1 MQKIMCFAL
10 TLIMALQM
18 ARPAYG
24 ASSVASQ
31 ITAMPPGTRI
41 ELRLKDKQKMS
52 GTTGALSETS
62 FAFIDTAAGEHQIA
76 FDDVASV
83 KRVGGKSHTTRNV
96 LIIAGIGV
104 AVTAIVIIV
113 HAKECP
119 LGCNAR
125 AGI

>member
-1 MQKIMCFAL
+1 
-10 TLIMALQM
+10 
-18 ARPAYG
+18 
-24 ASSVASQ
+24 
-31 ITAMPPGTRI
+31 MPLGTKI
-41 ELRLKDKQKMS
+41 ELRLKDKQKLS
-52 GTTGALSETS
+52 GTTGALSGTG
-62 FAFIDTAAGEHQIA
+62 FAFIDASTGERQIA

-83 KRVGGKSHTTRNV
+83 KRIGAKSHTARNV

-104 AVTAIVIIV
+104 AIAATVIIV